1 MDEFRGMKLV
11 RKEED
16 KNLSVNITVDFDRTK
31 HLSDA
36 SIKRR
41 RIIRERFMAK
51 EVAKEEEEKK
61 KMQAEEE
68 NKERE
73 RFEMLFIYELIIV
86 SVCIDYVQH
95 CLTVTLFWGEGWVLL
110 TFINLFSVFTKQFL
124 THISKQYDNI

>member
-1 MDEFRGMKLV
+1 MDEFRGMKLI

-16 KNLSVNITVDFDRTK
+16 KNLAVNITVDFDRSK

-51 EVAKEEEEKK
+51 EVAKEEEEKI

-68 NKERE
+68 KKDRE
-73 RFEMLFIYELIIV
+73 RFEMLIL
-86 SVCIDYVQH
+86 
-95 CLTVTLFWGEGWVLL
+95 
-110 TFINLFSVFTKQFL
+110 
-124 THISKQYDNI
+124 